1 MLWPGGDDRRCYEAV
16 KRSKDCG
23 DSWAG
28 RKLLFNLNA
37 KEQETFRGM
46 LVITGGGN
54 RYDQGIAGDKYQ

>member
-1 MLWPGGDDRRCYEAV
+1 MRWPGGDDRRCYEAV

-28 RKLLFNLNA
+28 RKLLLNLYA

-46 LVITGGGN
+46 LANN
-54 RYDQGIAGDKYQ
+54 RRG